1 MNIKSNMLKTYL
13 RNYNE
18 AKGVVVNKKRVLK
31 HKTTKVPTYLI
42 SSLITI
48 LLLTLFTIIF
58 TIIDKSNIFSIYFL
72 ASLII
77 YILYTII
84 RTTWSYNFKK
94 KNNFENTIILDEEG
108 LTDKSFYG
116 IKITITWDKIKAFVI
131 KKHTITVITDTSLY
145 FFFDII
151 EKDQV
156 LKAINKYSKDTLIIE

>member
-1 MNIKSNMLKTYL
+1 MKIIVNVVSSNIVIKDDIKYVGTL
-13 RNYNE
+13 
-18 AKGVVVNKKRVLK
+18 VVLCFK
-31 HKTTKVPTYLI
+31 
-42 SSLITI
+42 
-48 LLLTLFTIIF
+48 TLFLF
-58 TIIDKSNIFSIYFL
+58 TAIPF

-77 YILYTII
+77 YILYSII

-145 FFFDII
+145 FFFDIK

-156 LKAINKYSKDTLIIE
+156 LKAIDKYSKNTLIIE

>member
-18 AKGVVVNKKRVLK
+18 PKGILVNKKRVLK
-31 HKTTKVPTYLI
+31 HKTTKVPTYFI

-48 LLLTLFTIIF
+48 LLLTTFTIIF

-77 YILYTII
+77 YILYIII

-116 IKITITWDKIKAFVI
+116 IKITISWDKIKAFVI

-145 FFFDII
+145 FFFDIK

-156 LKAINKYSKDTLIIE
+156 LKAIDKYSKNTLIIE